1 MERYFIQDYW
11 TGLNILDNNRY
22 YTRYFNTIK
31 DAEEFINS
39 LEDLNNEDGFY
50 IVKELDGKIQPI
62 EY

>member
-11 TGLNILDNNRY
+11 TGLNILDNKGN

-31 DAEEFINS
+31 EAEEFLNS
-39 LEDLNNEDGFY
+39 LEGLNDDDNFY
-50 IVKELDGKIQPI
+50 IVKELDGEIQLI